1 MQPNIQTIPKT
12 LLTIDESA
20 YFEVDKK
27 PLLYLGKVIDYE
39 KDKEVDSHEYVNR
52 YALVRKDT
60 GKLLGIHSDD
70 YIVRPYSVLAEKVN
84 EVIIDAVPDIHK
96 WEITTHDEVYADGK
110 KYRRNINFCNKKIFR
125 SNQKTI
131 SLRYKGICRDFRNRQ

>member
-39 KDKEVDSHEYVNR
+39 KVK
-52 YALVRKDT
+52 
-60 GKLLGIHSDD
+60 
-70 YIVRPYSVLAEKVN
+70 
-84 EVIIDAVPDIHK
+84 
-96 WEITTHDEVYADGK
+96 
-110 KYRRNINFCNKKIFR
+110 
-125 SNQKTI
+125 
-131 SLRYKGICRDFRNRQ
+131 